1 MHFIDTMTRATADV
15 MASTTRSTASSS
27 SDAFSG
33 DPTLNAIAGGTA
45 GGAVL
50 AALFPIDTTKT
61 QMQARGTSATT
72 TIKAL
77 ITSEAPLRRIY
88 RGLAPAIAE
97 HAANR
102 AMLFGVGAEIKKHVP
117 REWPEPARDMAS
129 GAAAAFAKTTM
140 LHPLDTIK
148 CRWQVGLPF
157 YQVSGLYSGLVP
169 AQLRSSVGM
178 GIWLSSRNQLERSLP
193 DEGRF
198 WSLFKPFIVGAL
210 SSALT
215 DLLTYP
221 LDTLKKRMQAEVVV
235 VHAGGSGGGEAAAA
249 AAGGGGGA
257 AALAMPGTGGGGGVS
272 LLGSIRR
279 LFAEGGIPR
288 FYTGYGMRFLMI
300 AVNGALFNAAF
311 VAIKSRLER
320 VWPERFVL

>member
-1 MHFIDTMTRATADV
+1 MTRATADV

-33 DPTLNAIAGGTA
+33 DPTLNAIAGATA

-50 AALFPIDTTKT
+50 AFLFPIDTTKT
-61 QMQARGTSATT
+61 QMQARGTSATA

-193 DEGRF
+193 PDEGRF

-235 VHAGGSGGGEAAAA
+235 VHAVGVVVERQQRQRQQAVAVVRQHSRCLEQLVEEEASRCSARSDDCLRRAEYHDST
-249 AAGGGGGA
+249 
-257 AALAMPGTGGGGGVS
+257 PGTACAS
-272 LLGSIRR
+272 
-279 LFAEGGIPR
+279 
-288 FYTGYGMRFLMI
+288 
-300 AVNGALFNAAF
+300 
-311 VAIKSRLER
+311 
-320 VWPERFVL
+320 